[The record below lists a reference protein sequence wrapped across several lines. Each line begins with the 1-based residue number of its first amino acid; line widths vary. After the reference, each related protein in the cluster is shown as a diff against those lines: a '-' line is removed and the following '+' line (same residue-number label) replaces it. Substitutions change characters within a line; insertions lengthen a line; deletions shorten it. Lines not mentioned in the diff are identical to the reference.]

1 MNKIK
6 QIIRRL
12 FKPSIKPDFESIL
25 DKMQKHGWHGFIVC
39 DEGEERTFTGLY
51 GKNSVIAKAIKN
63 AMIEHPLIRDAVI
76 RATADYLLQM
86 QQEQQFKSELEDLGI
101 TTTDEN

>member
-12 FKPSIKPDFESIL
+12 FKPSIKPEFEDIL
-25 DKMQKHGWHGFIVC
+25 NKMQKHGWHGFVVC
-39 DEGEERTFTGLY
+39 DEGERTFAGLY
-51 GKNSVIAKAIKN
+51 GKNSVIAEAIKN

-76 RATADYLLQM
+76 RATADFICDQN
-86 QQEQQFKSELEDLGI
+86 EKKKFKSELEDLGI
-101 TTTDEN
+101 TTNEN

>member
-12 FKPSIKPDFESIL
+12 FKPSIKPDFEAIL
-25 DKMQKHGWHGFIVC
+25 NKMQKHGWSGFIVC
-39 DEGEERTFTGLY
+39 DEGQRTYMGLY
-51 GKNSVIAKAIKN
+51 GKNGVIAEAIKN
-63 AMIEHPLIRDAVI
+63 AMIEEPLIRDAVI
-76 RATADYLLQM
+76 RATADYLLEM

-101 TTTDEN
+101 TTNEN